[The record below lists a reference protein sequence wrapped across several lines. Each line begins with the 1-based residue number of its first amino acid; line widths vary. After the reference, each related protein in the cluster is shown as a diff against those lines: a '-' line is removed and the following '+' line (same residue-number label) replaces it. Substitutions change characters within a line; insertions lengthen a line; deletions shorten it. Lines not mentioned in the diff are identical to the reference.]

1 MIAVIQ
7 ANFFHIYRCC
17 IVLQVARYIT
27 NQTKDN
33 FQCIVISLKEEFY
46 CHADA
51 VIGIYCEVSIESLII
66 LPNLFY

>member
-1 MIAVIQ
+1 M
-7 ANFFHIYRCC
+7 
-17 IVLQVARYIT
+17 LQVARYIT

-51 VIGIYCEVSIESLII
+51 VIGIYCEVSIE
-66 LPNLFY
+66 